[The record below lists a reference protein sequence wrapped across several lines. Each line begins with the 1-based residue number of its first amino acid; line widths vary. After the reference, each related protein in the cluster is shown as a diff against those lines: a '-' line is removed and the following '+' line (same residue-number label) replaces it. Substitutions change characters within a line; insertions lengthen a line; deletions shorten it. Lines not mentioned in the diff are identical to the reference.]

1 MSGEKCSHQNIS
13 LRKNPKKDCSSD
25 GSVVVVDVV
34 LVVVDVV
41 VVVVVIWL
49 FVNVW
54 RKMLSEE
61 KSKKRL

>member
-1 MSGEKCSHQNIS
+1 MHYSSVVVVIQILLMSGEKCSHQNIS

-41 VVVVVIWL
+41 VVVVVVVIWL
-49 FVNVW
+49 
-54 RKMLSEE
+54 L
-61 KSKKRL
+61 